1 LRRERITRAPL
12 TTATAPRG
20 KKITDVASGVDAGVV
35 GDDCGL
41 VPPPGVEPPPVG
53 VEPPLEGVEPLFGDA
68 LAAGEPEGEDPEG
81 DDPEGEELFEGFV
94 LPDDGELEPGEEL
107 VGDVVD
113 DDEPLLLPLLFEL
126 FGFVDE
132 PCPELELF
140 GFEEWCEASC
150 FGWVR

>member
-1 LRRERITRAPL
+1 LLRERTTRAPT

-20 KKITDVASGVDAGVV
+20 KKITDVASGVDGGVAL

-53 VEPPLEGVEPLFGDA
+53 LEPPLEGVEPLFGEA

-81 DDPEGEELFEGFV
+81 DDPEGEELLEGFV

-107 VGDVVD
+107 KGDVVD
-113 DDEPLLLPLLFEL
+113 DDPLLLPLLFEL

-132 PCPELELF
+132 PCPPFELF
-140 GFEEWCEASC
+140 GLEE
-150 FGWVR
+150 